1 MFVNG
6 LRKAAA
12 ALVGTALATGIAL
25 AGSAG
30 TAVASSGGGCGGTAT
45 EQACVSAGNGQVTAT
60 ATSNFG
66 NGNCNEEVIL
76 WDYTAGGKALD
87 TTFPC
92 HSGPYSFTWTL
103 TDPTAGHDYKAE
115 VRFYW
120 PGGSGYD
127 YQLSPD
133 LFY

>member
-6 LRKAAA
+6 VRKTAV
-12 ALVGTALATGIAL
+12 ALLGTALVAGLGLAG
-25 AGSAG
+25 AGSA
-30 TAVASSGGGCGGTAT
+30 AASSGGGCGGTDY
-45 EQACVSAGNGQVTAT
+45 ERACVSAGNGQVTAQ
-60 ATSNFG
+60 AYSNFG

-76 WDYTAGGKALD
+76 WDYTTGGRALD

-92 HSGPYSFTWTL
+92 HSGEYTYSYTL
-103 TDPTAGHDYKAE
+103 TNPSGGHDYKAE